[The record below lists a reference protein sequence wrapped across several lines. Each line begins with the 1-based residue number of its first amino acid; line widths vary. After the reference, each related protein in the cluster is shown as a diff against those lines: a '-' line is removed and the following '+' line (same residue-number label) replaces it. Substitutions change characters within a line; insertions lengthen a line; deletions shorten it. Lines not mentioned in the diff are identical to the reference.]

1 MRFSEYN
8 TVKIIKDS
16 ADGAKRGDIG
26 TILMVFSEPSEA
38 YEVEIVNADGTSKA
52 QYTLLPNELERI

>member
-1 MRFSEYN
+1 MRFSEYDA
-8 TVKIIKDS
+8 VQIIKDS

-38 YEVEIVNADGTSKA
+38 YEVEIVNEDGTSKA